1 MTKKLV
7 GLRTLAGASAF
18 VLTIVWTVQ
27 AQQPVETTQLTVKQ
41 PVAEDPLAEWEK
53 AYNEA
58 MEVAEQVARSSSI
71 RDGRRLADDLEDVD
85 EALREYVRV
94 AERLRHKQ
102 RALFDTVEDL
112 AIHNSVQSESGQ
124 FQTLA
129 NAIKVAHEVENNT
142 TENMKK

>member
-7 GLRTLAGASAF
+7 DLRTLAGVSAF
-18 VLTIVWTVQ
+18 ALTIVWTVQ

-41 PVAEDPLAEWEK
+41 PVAENPFAEWEK

-58 MEVAEQVARSSSI
+58 MKVAEQVAKSGSI

-94 AERLRHKQ
+94 SERLRHKQ
-102 RALFDTVEDL
+102 RALFNTVEDV
-112 AIHNSVQSESGQ
+112 AIHNSVQSGSRQ

-129 NAIKVAHEVENNT
+129 NAIKAAQDVENGT
-142 TENMKK
+142 IENMKK